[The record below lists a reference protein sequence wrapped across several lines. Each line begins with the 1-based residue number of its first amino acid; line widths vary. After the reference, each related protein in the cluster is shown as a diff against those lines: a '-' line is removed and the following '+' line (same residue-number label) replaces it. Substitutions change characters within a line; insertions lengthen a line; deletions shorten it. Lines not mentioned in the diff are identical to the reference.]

1 MSITALY
8 PGTFDPVTLGHLDV
22 ATRAARLF
30 DRLVVGVYD
39 APPKNLLF
47 NTEERVRLFREAA
60 SRLPN
65 VEVLPYSGLT
75 VDFARK
81 IHAKVIIRGI
91 RAFDDFLYEYE
102 MALMNAKMA
111 PEIETIILMT
121 KLEYSYFSSTRVR
134 EIAPLGGDISDLV
147 PPNVLAAVKA
157 KLAERSR
164 R

>member
-60 SRLPN
+60 SHLPN

-81 IHAKVIIRGI
+81 IQAKVIIRGI

>member
-1 MSITALY
+1 VSITALY

-60 SRLPN
+60 SHLPN

>member
-39 APPKNLLF
+39 APPKNVLF
-47 NTEERVRLFREAA
+47 STEERVELFREAA
-60 SRLPN
+60 RHLRN
-65 VEVLPYSGLT
+65 VEVLPYTGLT
-75 VDFARK
+75 VDFARR
-81 IHAKVIIRGI
+81 IDAKVIIRGI

-121 KLEYSYFSSTRVR
+121 RLEYSYFSSSRVR
-134 EIAPLGGDISDLV
+134 EIAPLGGDISELV

-157 KLAERSR
+157 KIAERSR

>member
-60 SRLPN
+60 SHLPN

>member
-47 NTEERVRLFREAA
+47 DTEERVRLFREAA
-60 SRLPN
+60 GHLPN

-81 IHAKVIIRGI
+81 IGAKVIIRGI

-121 KLEYSYFSSTRVR
+121 RLEYSYFSSTRVR

>member
-1 MSITALY
+1 MSVTALY

-30 DRLVVGVYD
+30 DRLIIGVYD

-47 NTEERVRLFREAA
+47 STEERVELFREAA
-60 SRLPN
+60 RHLPN

-81 IHAKVIIRGI
+81 INAKVIIRGI

-134 EIAPLGGDISDLV
+134 EIAPLGGDISELV

-157 KLAERSR
+157 KIAERSR

>member
-30 DRLVVGVYD
+30 DRLVVGVYE

-47 NTEERVRLFREAA
+47 STEERVRLFREAA
-60 SRLPN
+60 SHLPN

>member
-1 MSITALY
+1 MRVTALY

-30 DRLVVGVYD
+30 DRVVVGVYD

-47 NTEERVRLFREAA
+47 STEERVRLFREAA
-60 SRLPN
+60 RHLPN
-65 VEVLPYSGLT
+65 VEVLAYRGLT
-75 VDFARK
+75 VDFARQVD
-81 IHAKVIIRGI
+81 AQVIIRGI

-102 MALMNAKMA
+102 MALMNAKLA
-111 PEIETIILMT
+111 PEVETIILMT

-157 KLAERSR
+157 KIAERSR

>member
-39 APPKNLLF
+39 APPKNLF
-47 NTEERVRLFREAA
+47 FTTEERVRLFREAA
-60 SRLPN
+60 GHLPN

-81 IHAKVIIRGI
+81 INAKVIIRGI

>member
-1 MSITALY
+1 MSTTALY

-39 APPKNLLF
+39 APPKNLMF
-47 NTEERVRLFREAA
+47 STEERVELFREAA
-60 SRLPN
+60 RHLPN

-75 VDFARK
+75 VDFARQ
-81 IHAKVIIRGI
+81 INARVIIRGI

>member
-47 NTEERVRLFREAA
+47 STEERVRLFREAA
-60 SRLPN
+60 SHLPN